1 MPPTPPT
8 LATRVT
14 LLAASSLTVMA
25 GAAIAPSMTA
35 LQAAFGGVKHGNLLV
50 PLVMTLPAL
59 VVVILS
65 PLVGLALDR
74 WGRRRMLL
82 GSLLIYALAGAAGS
96 LANSLTELLIGRAL
110 LGVGMAGVMTGAT
123 TLLADYFRGPARDR
137 VMGEQGAFMGLGGVI
152 FLLSAGELAEVS
164 WRLPFL
170 MYGLGLPVVVAG
182 WFFVREPAVEPEP
195 VEGAPGNTEHSAG
208 KARLPWGLI
217 LGIYAAGLVGHL
229 AFYFVPVKL
238 DFLIHQQFQGTP
250 RLSGIAI
257 AVITLSSA
265 LTALSY
271 GSLQRRASHVT
282 ILAAT
287 FGLLGIGYVGMGLA
301 TSYVVLLVGL
311 TVAGAGL
318 GILIPNL
325 NIWLVGRTPADMRGR
340 LLGGVSMAVFLG
352 QFLSPFISTPLQDG
366 MGIASGFVAAGWVLV
381 TIGAV
386 AGMRAVSD
394 ARKRSR
400 PIRQA
405 A

>member
-1 MPPTPPT
+1 
-8 LATRVT
+8 
-14 LLAASSLTVMA
+14 
-25 GAAIAPSMTA
+25 
-35 LQAAFGGVKHGNLLV
+35 
-50 PLVMTLPAL
+50 
-59 VVVILS
+59 
-65 PLVGLALDR
+65 
-74 WGRRRMLL
+74 
-82 GSLLIYALAGAAGS
+82 
-96 LANSLTELLIGRAL
+96 
-110 LGVGMAGVMTGAT
+110 MAGVMTGAT

-137 VMGEQGAFMGLGGVI
+137 VMGEQGAFMGLGGVV
-152 FLLSAGELAEVS
+152 FLLAAGELAEVS

-182 WFFVREPAVEPEP
+182 WFCVREPEVEPEP
-195 VEGAPGNTEHSAG
+195 IEVAAGDEHRPAG
-208 KARLPWGLI
+208 KVRLPWGLI

-257 AVITLSSA
+257 AVITMSSA
-265 LTALSY
+265 LTALGY
-271 GSLQRRASHVT
+271 GSLQRRASHLT

-287 FGLLGIGYVGMGLA
+287 FGLLGAGYVGMGLA
-301 TSYVVLLVGL
+301 SSYVVLLLGL

-325 NIWLVGRTPADMRGR
+325 NIWLVGRTPADKRGR

-381 TIGAV
+381 AIGVV
-386 AGMRAVSD
+386 AGLKSLWD
-394 ARKRSR
+394 AQLRSR
-400 PIRQA
+400 QSRQA